1 MLSLLPGSLSKADET
16 VVRKLLKVVR
26 ATKYEDPVDQDDF
39 LTDSANTVL
48 NYRSRIDSFAVVA
61 ELGECVFTIRSMMHA
76 NGVRLGKP
84 PSATFISLQDFAGEI
99 VRKRQLF
106 QERQRA
112 NAERAKVVE
121 GMAARIARNEALEY
135 ASKQNDKPPISPDAD
150 AISIPSSS
158 DDSAG
163 DTQHAVE
170 KCTTSPVQSEPAAI
184 PRISQV
190 RLATPL
196 SPLNELG
203 VHFGRLSLFTPLH
216 APPNSPLSS
225 SPSLPGL
232 VPDFYLGQHRLPSKG
247 SGWKKGRAKMVGR
260 PSRVPMH
267 DQVVQCNSF
276 QMVPRPF
283 GPPLPPPK
291 SSFVDDWLR
300 SKPKFVGSSRH
311 RKNFAGKSKPFV
323 NPNRLN
329 RQSSHKLKT
338 NKKCCYYCS
347 APDHLVALCPLRES
361 IN

>member
-1 MLSLLPGSLSKADET
+1 MPSLLPGSLSKADET

-112 NAERAKVVE
+112 NAERVKVVE

-170 KCTTSPVQSEPAAI
+170 VGTVHERPVFGSVNVKSCLP
-184 PRISQV
+184 PSWSV
-190 RLATPL
+190 RLFVNT
-196 SPLNELG
+196 SNG
-203 VHFGRLSLFTPLH
+203 
-216 APPNSPLSS
+216 
-225 SPSLPGL
+225 
-232 VPDFYLGQHRLPSKG
+232 LPSKTWYAG
-247 SGWKKGRAKMVGR
+247 SRMTWTWR
-260 PSRVPMH
+260 
-267 DQVVQCNSF
+267 
-276 QMVPRPF
+276 
-283 GPPLPPPK
+283 
-291 SSFVDDWLR
+291 
-300 SKPKFVGSSRH
+300 
-311 RKNFAGKSKPFV
+311 
-323 NPNRLN
+323 
-329 RQSSHKLKT
+329 
-338 NKKCCYYCS
+338 
-347 APDHLVALCPLRES
+347 
-361 IN
+361 